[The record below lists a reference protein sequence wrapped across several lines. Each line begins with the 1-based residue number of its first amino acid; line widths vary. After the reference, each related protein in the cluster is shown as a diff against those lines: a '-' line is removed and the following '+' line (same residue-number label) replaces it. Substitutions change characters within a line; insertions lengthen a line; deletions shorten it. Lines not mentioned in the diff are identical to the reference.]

1 MNSIDNVMQDTVVSE
16 SSDNPRDIEA
26 IASVIE
32 IYTEG
37 GRRGDAAIM
46 KRAFRKNATIHG
58 YIGGGLLAGPIQILF
73 DWVTENPPA
82 PNLDAR
88 IASIDLA
95 ETIATARVEITNWL
109 GFRFTDQFTL
119 LKENG
124 EWIIT
129 SKVFHT
135 Y

>member
-1 MNSIDNVMQDTVVSE
+1 MNLTDSVTQNTTVSKSADNQK
-16 SSDNPRDIEA
+16 DIEA
-26 IASVIE
+26 ISSVIQT
-32 IYTEG
+32 YAEG
-37 GRRGDAAIM
+37 GHRGDAAIM
-46 KRAFRKNATIHG
+46 KPAFRENATIHG

-82 PNLDAR
+82 PDLKAK
-88 IASIDLA
+88 IANIDLA
-95 ETIATARVEITNWL
+95 ETVATARVEITNWL

-119 LKENG
+119 LKENSA
-124 EWIIT
+124 WIIT